1 MRKSET
7 YFEQIPVQKVKR
19 MVKDIVM
26 ILPLSLPR
34 KRESESQTRIGSK
47 PVLHCGI
54 CHKPVPVETAK
65 TDGYGQ
71 AIHEECYM
79 LSVIQ
84 KAVPSR
90 TRRAQP

>member
-1 MRKSET
+1 MRKSEM
-7 YFEQIPVQKVKR
+7 YFEQIPVQQVKR
-19 MVKDIVM
+19 KVKDIVV
-26 ILPLSLPR
+26 ILPL
-34 KRESESQTRIGSK
+34 KREIRSQTRGSFK
-47 PVLHCGI
+47 PILQCHI

-84 KAVPSR
+84 KAAPSR
-90 TRRAQP
+90 TRRAQPLT